1 MSAVSAFQSG
11 GGISGNALNLQ
22 VTGSGTF
29 TYDVQALMKNVSF
42 KPSTQGTIDSIKWQT
57 WYKAQGNTVATGYR
71 ALAMQGGSLFIANNT
86 YFEPYNP
93 SGWQYKNFNLSPA
106 NFTRLTGSGS
116 STLDISPGGAD
127 IFFGFLLSRGIFLSG
142 TDNYA
147 VSFFTVDVNYHPVL
161 PVVTSSPMNLA
172 IDSGGTASFSVAAI
186 GTLPLSY
193 QWYRDN
199 MIIPNQTSSSITVG
213 NGVQALPGTYSVV
226 ISNPAGSITNS
237 AGVLTVNS
245 SDVPLLSPLQFIG
258 LGFGVT
264 AIGATHSRRKK
275 FNQSTTVLEQAS

>member
-1 MSAVSAFQSG
+1 MQRPFQTILPLVPLLLRSLVAQTYTIHDETFANGTWSSAIFGGTRVSAVSAFQSG

-172 IDSGGTASFSVAAI
+172 IDSGG
-186 GTLPLSY
+186 GLPPSR
-193 QWYRDN
+193 W
-199 MIIPNQTSSSITVG
+199 
-213 NGVQALPGTYSVV
+213 
-226 ISNPAGSITNS
+226 
-237 AGVLTVNS
+237 
-245 SDVPLLSPLQFIG
+245 LLSALCRLPPN
-258 LGFGVT
+258 VT
-264 AIGATHSRRKK
+264 AIT
-275 FNQSTTVLEQAS
+275 